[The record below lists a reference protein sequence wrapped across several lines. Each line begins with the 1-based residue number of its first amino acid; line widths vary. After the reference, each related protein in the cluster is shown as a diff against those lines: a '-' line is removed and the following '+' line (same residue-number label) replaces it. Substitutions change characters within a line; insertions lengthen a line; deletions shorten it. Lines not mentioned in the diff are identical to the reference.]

1 MVIALPVFYL
11 VTFFFAV
18 LAVWIQ
24 GALSR
29 RSGNR
34 CFHISR
40 NKQIIR
46 TRPPQGRTGSDYIG
60 LVPLTGIE
68 PVWIAPRDFK
78 SLVSANSTT
87 AAYVQLSHYTTLYRA
102 AQQPILRPPALP
114 KGQVLS
120 INCGVMSGYLS
131 AVMLLYARRAGVRR
145 AACHWR
151 VRMRVRKLRQ
161 TTMGCNRQ
169 FKEHAGI

>member
-34 CFHISR
+34 CFRIAR

-60 LVPLTGIE
+60 LVRQAGIDRLTALRLQAASSPHTVRHRITRCQRLHRSFLPRSCPLGSDSRILYAHIKTGMQKSIPVLLVRQAGIE
-68 PVWIAPRDFK
+68 P
-78 SLVSANSTT
+78 
-87 AAYVQLSHYTTLYRA
+87 AAFTFGVCY
-102 AQQPILRPPALP
+102 
-114 KGQVLS
+114 S
-120 INCGVMSGYLS
+120 IP
-131 AVMLLYARRAGVRR
+131 
-145 AACHWR
+145 
-151 VRMRVRKLRQ
+151 
-161 TTMGCNRQ
+161 
-169 FKEHAGI
+169 

>member
-1 MVIALPVFYL
+1 MIALPVFYL

-34 CFHISR
+34 CFRIAR

-60 LVPLTGIE
+60 LVRVTRLELVRQRHTPLKRACLPI
-68 PVWIAPRDFK
+68 PAHSHMQYWVDRDRFNAVYY
-78 SLVSANSTT
+78 SIDRQES
-87 AAYVQLSHYTTLYRA
+87 Q
-102 AQQPILRPPALP
+102 ALFDRFGENIP
-114 KGQVLS
+114 
-120 INCGVMSGYLS
+120 
-131 AVMLLYARRAGVRR
+131 LLP
-145 AACHWR
+145 
-151 VRMRVRKLRQ
+151 
-161 TTMGCNRQ
+161 
-169 FKEHAGI
+169 

>member
-34 CFHISR
+34 CFRIAR

-60 LVPLTGIE
+60 LVRMTGLE
-68 PVWIAPRDFK
+68 PVRPFEHKHLKLASLPIPAHPR
-78 SLVSANSTT
+78 
-87 AAYVQLSHYTTLYRA
+87 
-102 AQQPILRPPALP
+102 IRPF
-114 KGQVLS
+114 
-120 INCGVMSGYLS
+120 SGRQRD
-131 AVMLLYARRAGVRR
+131 LLYAQTSRLSTGFSAGWASLFPDQTVAVSRGRAMPL
-145 AACHWR
+145 ALASISL
-151 VRMRVRKLRQ
+151 MRFSWLMLVAL
-161 TTMGCNRQ
+161 GS
-169 FKEHAGI
+169 